1 MADKRTDNEIYVDV
15 VNIVVERLE
24 RLDRLRGEI
33 ERCRAAA
40 AALPGYEEAYE
51 VQAKL
56 LTKDLESLDVTA
68 ERNFGWERRIV
79 PFLAQFRRSMIAKP
93 TDP

>member
-1 MADKRTDNEIYVDV
+1 VADKRNETKTYVDV
-15 VNIVVERLE
+15 VNLVVE
-24 RLDRLRGEI
+24 RLDRLDQLSGEI
-33 ERCRAAA
+33 KRCRIAA
-40 AALPGYEEAYE
+40 AALPGYEEAYAE
-51 VQAKL
+51 QAKL

-79 PFLAQFRRSMIAKP
+79 PFLAQFRRSLIAKP